1 MMNAK
6 TFKDFRRLF
15 PKNLWQSIEWSSFQ
29 IALGNEVYFLGG
41 DEVMCMFLVKKLPFG
56 FSYIDMPRGPLG
68 NTDAVFWEDIKKEG
82 KKSKCIFTRISPM
95 SFVLELPK
103 MHINNRIKIFPE
115 TTLLLDLTLSE
126 EDILKQ
132 MKPKGRYN
140 IRLAQ
145 RNNIQIIE
153 SSDVSIFYSLLKET
167 TRRDGFSGHNESYYK
182 KMLESLGESVKMYL
196 AEYVNEDNEKVYVA
210 GGIFIFLDDTCTYYY
225 GVSSNVYRNLM
236 APYLIQW
243 HAISEA
249 RKKGCTSYDFLGIAP
264 EGSSSHSL
272 AGVTRFKKQFG
283 GNIQTYPDSIDIIY
297 RPFMYI
303 FYRGIQF
310 FRSIFR
316 K

>member
-29 IALGNEVYFLGG
+29 IALGNEVFFLGG
-41 DEVMCMFLVKKLPFG
+41 DEVMCMFLIKKLPFG
-56 FSYIDMPRGPLG
+56 FSYIDIPRGPLG
-68 NTDAVFWEDIKKEG
+68 NTDSVFWDDIKKEG

-95 SFVLELPK
+95 NFVLDLPK
-103 MHINNRIKIFPE
+103 MCIKNHVNIFPE

-126 EDILKQ
+126 ENILKQ

-153 SSDVSIFYSLLKET
+153 SNDVSIFHSLLKET
-167 TRRDGFSGHNESYYK
+167 AKRDGFSGHGESYYK
-182 KMLESLGESVKMYL
+182 KMMESLGENVKMYL
-196 AEYVNEDNEKVYVA
+196 AQYINEDNETVYVA
-210 GGIFIFLDDTCTYYY
+210 GGIFVFLDNTCTYYY

-249 RKKGCTSYDFLGIAP
+249 RKKGFHSYDFLGIAP
-264 EGSSSHSL
+264 EGSKSHSL
-272 AGVTRFKKQFG
+272 SGVTRFKKQFG
-283 GNIQTYPDSIDIIY
+283 GTVQTYPASMDIVY
-297 RPFMYI
+297 KPFMYI
-303 FYRGIQF
+303 LYRFIQIFRGIL
-310 FRSIFR
+310 R